1 MSEWDADLRARL
13 GGLRLTPAREAEII
27 EELSQ
32 RR

>member
-1 MSEWDADLRARL
+1 MPEWDADLRTRL
-13 GGLRLTPAREAEII
+13 AGLQLTPVREAEII